1 MEDKKGA
8 AIYCRVAHASDITD
22 DSAIKMQRHALR
34 AFAKCEGLAVYKEY
48 RDNGYGGN
56 TLTRPAFAEMETDI
70 NAGKIETIIVSNISR
85 IARDIILCQDW
96 INKMDKKGVK
106 VIAADNSHAPQS
118 PEHEFLS
125 KMITEFMRSQRR
137 KARRTAKQ

>member
-22 DSAIKMQRHALR
+22 DSAIKTQRHALR

-48 RDNGYGGN
+48 CDNGFSGN
-56 TLTRPAFAEMETDI
+56 TLNRPSFTEMEADI
-70 NAGKIETIIVSNISR
+70 NAGKINAIIVSNISR

-106 VIAADNSHAPQS
+106 IIAADNSHSLQS
-118 PEHEFLS
+118 PAHEMLS
-125 KMITEFMRSQRR
+125 ELFAEFTRYKRR
-137 KARRTAKQ
+137 KAK

>member
-22 DSAIKMQRHALR
+22 DSAIKTQRHALR
-34 AFAKCEGLAVYKEY
+34 AFAKREGLAVYKEY
-48 RDNGYGGN
+48 CDNGFGGN
-56 TLTRPAFAEMETDI
+56 TLNRPSFAEMEADI
-70 NAGKIETIIVSNISR
+70 NAGKIDAIIVSNISR

-106 VIAADNSHAPQS
+106 IIAADNSHALQS
-118 PEHEFLS
+118 PAHEMFSELFA
-125 KMITEFMRSQRR
+125 EFARYKRR
-137 KARRTAKQ
+137 KAK